1 MVVLCR
7 NCGHQNPK
15 QNRFCGMCGE
25 TLVSRSAPEPVV
37 EKVPIEVPTTAGPGA
52 PTEPKPLQTIRESEP
67 SEPVAVDPERTIAP
81 WWEDER
87 ETAARPPE
95 RVSPNREPEPVT
107 PPAAAEPTRRSDKWW
122 VDEGETTVGGPSFLG
137 LSSGDN
143 VESGGYSYLF
153 QGEEE
158 RSHAGRWVALLLLLV
173 VGGVV
178 YAKWQPIRDYVLT
191 MAITHSKPQVQTA
204 PANGDQSATAGTT
217 TGSSTT
223 AGSSA
228 PATTL
233 ASSDA
238 PSQPTITTENKAE
251 NKTPKEG
258 LPQTDKGSAAAA
270 AKPPDNANSNAADA
284 ASGKADSS
292 AASKTPGAQPGRTS
306 DVPAKAGAKPQPSK
320 EEASAES
327 SDEKAVDDVKSPAAG
342 KVRGPQENPGGELVN
357 TGEKYLYGHGVARSC
372 NQAVSYFNAA
382 AAKQNPQAFS
392 HLGALYATGE
402 CVPMDRATAYAY
414 FRRAYAKEP
423 ANHYFEQNLTMLW
436 REMTPAERQRAT
448 GNRTAS
454 F

>member
-1 MVVLCR
+1 M
-7 NCGHQNPK
+7 
-15 QNRFCGMCGE
+15 E
-25 TLVSRSAPEPVV
+25 TIRKPEPPEPVV
-37 EKVPIEVPTTAGPGA
+37 
-52 PTEPKPLQTIRESEP
+52 
-67 SEPVAVDPERTIAP
+67 VDPERTISP

-87 ETAARPPE
+87 ETAAEPRELVSPNRKPEPVTPPVAAEPTRRSDRWWVDE
-95 RVSPNREPEPVT
+95 RETAAKPRELVSPNREPEPVT

-122 VDEGETTVGGPSFLG
+122 VDEGQTTVGGPSFLG

-173 VGGVV
+173 LGGVV

-191 MAITHSKPQVQTA
+191 MAVTHSKPQVQTP

-223 AGSSA
+223 AASSA

-258 LPQTDKGSAAAA
+258 LPQADKESAAAA
-270 AKPPDNANSNAADA
+270 AKPPDNANSNAAGA

-292 AASKTPGAQPGRTS
+292 AASKTPGAQPGKTS
-306 DVPAKAGAKPQPSK
+306 DVPAKAGAKPQPAK
-320 EEASAES
+320 EEASAERS
-327 SDEKAVDDVKSPAAG
+327 SDDKAVDDVKSSAAG
-342 KVRGPQENPGGELVN
+342 KARGPQENPGGELVN

-436 REMTPAERQRAT
+436 REMTPDERQRAT